1 MKKREK
7 IHLKFLG
14 GARTV
19 TGSKTLLEVGNTKI
33 LVDCGLFQGLKEL
46 RKLNWREITRNASE
60 IDYVLL
66 THAHLDHCG
75 YLPILVKNGFK
86 GTIYCTHPTKELATI
101 VLRDSGKI
109 QEEDANRANRYEY
122 SSHSPA
128 KPLYTQADAEAVVNQ
143 FSTHNYEEWVILEP
157 EIKFQLLN
165 AGHILGSAMVEL
177 KIYDQTLVF
186 TGDIGRTDPM
196 LLYPPKKVSKAD
208 YLIIESTYGDREH
221 DTLDVKMKLERV
233 IKETFQRGG
242 ILMVPTFSI
251 ERVQEIMFLMYQ
263 LRNGNRLPNV
273 PIYLDSPM
281 GIRATE
287 VFETYPKWQDLSRQ
301 DLQQMYEGIR
311 WVNSYEASKAIVK
324 DKNPKIILA
333 GSGML
338 QGGRIL
344 HYLSEHIG
352 NEKNTL
358 LFTGYQAEGTRGR
371 ALLKGSSSI
380 KFFGE
385 YHSVKCQIASI
396 SSLSAHGDRTELLQW
411 MEHFQSPPKKVFL
424 NHGEPHQLDAFRVWI
439 ESKLG
444 WDVIVPYQ
452 EESFEL

>member
-1 MKKREK
+1 MKEPEK

-19 TGSKTLLEVGNTKI
+19 TGSKTLLEVGDTKI
-33 LVDCGLFQGLKEL
+33 LIDCGLFQGLKEL
-46 RKLNWREITRNASE
+46 RRKNWQKIIRDASE
-60 IDYVLL
+60 IDCVLL

-86 GTIYCTHPTKELATI
+86 GKIYCTHPTRELATI

-128 KPLYTQADAEAVVNQ
+128 MPLYTQAHAEAVSKH
-143 FSTHNYEEWVILEP
+143 FSTHNYKEWVLIEP
-157 EIKFQLLN
+157 EIKFQFLN

-177 KIYDQTLVF
+177 KMHGRTFVF
-186 TGDIGRTDPM
+186 SGDIGRTNPM
-196 LLYPPKKVSKAD
+196 LLYPPKKMPQAD
-208 YLIIESTYGDREH
+208 YLIVESTYGDREH
-221 DTLDVKMKLERV
+221 DTTDVKTELELI
-233 IKETFQRGG
+233 IKETHRRGG

-251 ERVQEIMFLMYQ
+251 ERVQEIMFLIYQ
-263 LRNGNRLPNV
+263 LRKDGRMPEIPV
-273 PIYLDSPM
+273 YLDSPM

-287 VFETYPKWQDLSRQ
+287 IFEDYPKWQDLSRE
-301 DLQQMYEGIR
+301 DLKHMYEGIR
-311 WVNSYEASKAIVK
+311 WVNTYEASKAIVK
-324 DKNPKIILA
+324 DKKSKIVLA

-344 HYLSEHIG
+344 HYLNAHMG
-352 NEKNTL
+352 NENNTL

-371 ALLKGSSSI
+371 SILNGSSSI

-385 YHSVKCQIASI
+385 YHKAKCQIASI
-396 SSLSAHGDRTELLQW
+396 SSLSAHGDRTELIEW
-411 MEHFQSPPKKVFL
+411 MKHFKAAPKKVFL

-439 ESKLG
+439 QSKLG
-444 WDVIVPYQ
+444 WEVVVPCP
-452 EESFEL
+452 EESFEV

>member
-1 MKKREK
+1 MKDQEK

-19 TGSKTLLEVGNTKI
+19 TGSKTLLEVGDTKI

-46 RKLNWREITRNASE
+46 RRLNWENITRDASQ

-86 GTIYCTHPTKELATI
+86 GTIYCTHPTKELAAI
-101 VLRDSGKI
+101 VLKDSGKI
-109 QEEDANRANRYEY
+109 QEEDANRANRHSYT
-122 SSHSPA
+122 SHSPA
-128 KPLYTQADAEAVVNQ
+128 KPLYTQDHAEAVLKH
-143 FSTHNYEEWVILEP
+143 FSTHNYDEWVILAP
-157 EIKFQLLN
+157 EIKFQFLN
-165 AGHILGSAMVEL
+165 AGHILGSAMIEL
-177 KIYDQTLVF
+177 KLHGRTFVF
-186 TGDIGRTDPM
+186 SGDIGRTDPM
-196 LLYPPKKVSKAD
+196 LLYPPKKVPNAD

-221 DTLDVKMKLERV
+221 DDSDIKLELARI
-233 IKETFQRGG
+233 IKDTYKRGG

-251 ERVQEIMFLMYQ
+251 ERVQEIMFLLYQ
-263 LRNGNRLPNV
+263 LRNEDKMPNIPV
-273 PIYLDSPM
+273 YLDSPM

-287 VFETYPKWQDLSRQ
+287 VFEDYPQWQDLSRN
-301 DLQQMYEGIR
+301 DLNRMYEGIH
-311 WVNSYEASKAIVK
+311 WVNTYEASKAIVR
-324 DKNPKIILA
+324 DKSSKIVLA

-344 HYLSEHIG
+344 HYLSAHMG
-352 NEKNTL
+352 NENNTL

-371 ALLKGSSSI
+371 SILRGSSSI

-396 SSLSAHGDRTELLQW
+396 SSLSAHGDRAELIEW
-411 MEHFQSPPKKVFL
+411 MKHFKTPPKKVFL
-424 NHGEPHQLDAFRVWI
+424 NHGEPHQLDAFRVLI
-439 ESKLG
+439 QSKLG
-444 WDVIVPYQ
+444 WDVIIPYQ